1 MACRVATRAAGL
13 SKWHWRLCWWKALLP
28 RLAIDALTG
37 GRTCSH
43 GRPSLLPRA
52 EASLL
57 QLVALLQR
65 PGTRAAC
72 PCPHSCKGRPA
83 VLPMPAACATNI
95 DWRSSKGRPAVLPT
109 STACATNIDRWC
121 SQCWLYVLPTPAAS
135 ATNSESATGGAS
147 NGRRR
152 SCKRFR
158 WCCKWQSPELQA
170 IPVVLQMKGG
180 GATKEVWWS
189 CNHPPQLLQGSNS
202 DVMGGFSDEGAVG
215 GGALRR

>member
-65 PGTRAAC
+65 PGTRAAS

-83 VLPMPAACATNI
+83 VLPIPAACATNI

-152 SCKRFR
+152 SCKRR
-158 WCCKWQSPELQA
+158 SWALQA
-170 IPVVLQMKGG
+170 IPAVLQMAVAGAASDSG
-180 GATKEVWWS
+180 GAANEGWWS
-189 CNHPPQLLQGSNS
+189 YQGSVVELQS
-202 DVMGGFSDEGAVG
+202 SAATVAREQQ
-215 GGALRR
+215 